1 MGLGLAFALGL
12 AASQVGSPWQWSVQW
27 TAARQSASAWQPLAR
42 GGAPAGRVRQ
52 PRIAIDDVAV
62 LLRRAF

>member
-1 MGLGLAFALGL
+1 
-12 AASQVGSPWQWSVQW
+12 VQW

-42 GGAPAGRVRQ
+42 GGVPAGRVRQ